1 MTLDINKLRQ
11 DFPILSEK
19 IYGKPLVYFDNAAT
33 TQTPTQVTDI
43 IVEYYNKYNS
53 NIHRGIHYLS
63 NKSTEGAENARLK
76 VQKFINAAHSHEV
89 IFTSGATESVNLVA
103 NSFGECYISE
113 GDEVIVS
120 EMEHHSNIV
129 PWQMLCQRKKAT
141 LKVLPFNDNGELMI
155 EKLEDL
161 ITDRTKILAVNHISN
176 SLGTINPIKGI
187 IDFAHSKN
195 VPVLIDAAQSVQHK
209 KIDVQA
215 LDADFLV
222 FSGHKLYGPTGIGVL
237 YGKEKFLNE
246 MPPWQ
251 GGGEMIQEVTFE
263 KTTYNELPFKFEAGT
278 PNYIDAIGLGAAIDY
293 VEAIGLDAID
303 AYEQELLAYATE
315 KFNAIP
321 GMRIYGTAKNKTSVI
336 SFLVEGI
343 HFYDMGM
350 LLDQMGIAVRTG
362 THCTEPVMQHFGIDG
377 TVRASFAFYNTKEEI
392 DALLAGIEKVC
403 KMFGVKTA

>member
-1 MTLDINKLRQ
+1 MTLDSKKYRQ

-33 TQTPTQVTDI
+33 TQTPTQVTD
-43 IVEYYNKYNS
+43 VMLEYYNKYNS
-53 NIHRGIHYLS
+53 NIHRGVHYLS
-63 NKSTEGAENARLK
+63 NKSTEGAENARIK

-89 IFTSGATESVNLVA
+89 IFTAGTTEGINLLA

-113 GDEVIVS
+113 GDEIIVS
-120 EMEHHSNIV
+120 ELEHHSNIV
-129 PWQMLCQRKKAT
+129 PWQMLCQRKKAI
-141 LKVLPFNDNGELMI
+141 LKVLPFNDKGELI
-155 EKLEDL
+155 LEKLSEL
-161 ITDRTKILAVNHISN
+161 ITERTKILAVNHISN
-176 SLGTINPIKGI
+176 SLGTINPIKKI

-209 KIDVQA
+209 KIDIQA

-237 YGKEKFLNE
+237 YGKEKFLKE

-278 PNYIDAIGLGAAIDY
+278 PNYINAIGLGAAIDY
-293 VEAIGLDAID
+293 VESIGLDAID
-303 AYEQELLAYATE
+303 AYEQDLLEYATE
-315 KFNAIP
+315 KLETIP
-321 GMRIYGTAKNKTSVI
+321 NLRIYGTSKNKTSVI
-336 SFLVEGI
+336 SFLVDGI
-343 HFYDMGM
+343 HSYDMGM

-362 THCTEPVMQHFGIDG
+362 AHCTEPVMQHFGIEG
-377 TVRASFAFYNTKEEI
+377 TVRASFAFYNTKQEV
-392 DALLAGIEKVC
+392 DAFFIGIEKVC
-403 KMFGVKTA
+403 KMFGVNTI